1 MGGAKLKAPLSPI
14 SKRTV
19 HKIYCKPFWLDNS
32 RTLLKENETNPDL
45 QYLKITEKRSNQK
58 SFLER
63 QTDF

>member
-32 RTLLKENETNPDL
+32 ITLLTEKETNPDL
-45 QYLKITEKRSNQK
+45 QYWKITEKCSQQVFVQN
-58 SFLER
+58 
-63 QTDF
+63 